1 MMRTIEKL
9 EGLSMD
15 TYKKWFDGIR
25 RDEEVPE
32 VVRQT
37 VQDTLQWLP
46 DVPEKQQKNSAL
58 QFLSALL

>member
-32 VVRQT
+32 VVRQKHC
-37 VQDTLQWLP
+37 WKRKP
-46 DVPEKQQKNSAL
+46 
-58 QFLSALL
+58 